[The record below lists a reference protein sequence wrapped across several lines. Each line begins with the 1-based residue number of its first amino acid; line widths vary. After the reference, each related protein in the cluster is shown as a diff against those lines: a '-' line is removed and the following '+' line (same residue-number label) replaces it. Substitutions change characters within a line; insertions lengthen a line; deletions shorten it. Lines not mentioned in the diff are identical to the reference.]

1 MLARGDTIYRL
12 KRKPCGNERPPRP
25 LARQF
30 EETAMTA
37 IANLDEFILE
47 ETEDG
52 IFLTVTGD
60 DEKTLKLRVTLDDL
74 EEIVEVIDEVFGLEE
89 DDGAEEIEAPDDKG

>member
-1 MLARGDTIYRL
+1 
-12 KRKPCGNERPPRP
+12 
-25 LARQF
+25 
-30 EETAMTA
+30 MTT

-47 ETEDG
+47 ETPDG

-60 DEKTLKLRVTLDDL
+60 DEKTLKLRVSLDDL

-89 DDGAEEIEAPDDKG
+89 DESEDAAD

>member
-1 MLARGDTIYRL
+1 MLARAETIRSL
-12 KRKPCGNERPPRP
+12 KARVRWERKPHLGRLPENEERP
-25 LARQF
+25 
-30 EETAMTA
+30 MTM

-47 ETEDG
+47 ETDDG

-60 DEKTLKLRVTLDDL
+60 DDQTLKLKVTLDDL

-89 DDGAEEIEAPDDKG
+89 DDTEEVDDRPG

>member
-1 MLARGDTIYRL
+1 
-12 KRKPCGNERPPRP
+12 
-25 LARQF
+25 
-30 EETAMTA
+30 MTA

-47 ETEDG
+47 ETDDG

-89 DDGAEEIEAPDDKG
+89 DEEEEAEESAG

>member
-1 MLARGDTIYRL
+1 
-12 KRKPCGNERPPRP
+12 
-25 LARQF
+25 
-30 EETAMTA
+30 MTT

-60 DEKTLKLRVTLDDL
+60 DDQTLKLKVTLDDL

-89 DDGAEEIEAPDDKG
+89 DDTEEEVDERPG

>member
-1 MLARGDTIYRL
+1 MLARGDAIHGL
-12 KRKPCGNERPPRP
+12 KVKRRGTNTPPRT
-25 LARQF
+25 LARQP
-30 EETAMTA
+30 EETAMTT

-47 ETEDG
+47 ETDDG

-89 DDGAEEIEAPDDKG
+89 DDGEEVEESVG

>member
-1 MLARGDTIYRL
+1 
-12 KRKPCGNERPPRP
+12 
-25 LARQF
+25 
-30 EETAMTA
+30 MTA

-47 ETEDG
+47 ETDDG

-89 DDGAEEIEAPDDKG
+89 DEGEEAEEGAG

>member
-1 MLARGDTIYRL
+1 MAHRDPIYRVTTDD
-12 KRKPCGNERPPRP
+12 RERTPLPVACPPP
-25 LARQF
+25 KESDMAV
-30 EETAMTA
+30 
-37 IANLDEFILE
+37 IPNLDEFILE

-60 DEKTLKLRVTLDDL
+60 DEQTLKLKVTLDDL

-89 DDGAEEIEAPDDKG
+89 DDAETEEESAG

>member
-1 MLARGDTIYRL
+1 
-12 KRKPCGNERPPRP
+12 
-25 LARQF
+25 
-30 EETAMTA
+30 MTA

-47 ETEDG
+47 ETDDG

-89 DDGAEEIEAPDDKG
+89 DEGEETEESKD

>member
-1 MLARGDTIYRL
+1 
-12 KRKPCGNERPPRP
+12 
-25 LARQF
+25 
-30 EETAMTA
+30 MTA

-47 ETEDG
+47 ETADG

-74 EEIVEVIDEVFGLEE
+74 EEIIEVIDEVFGVEKDDEE
-89 DDGAEEIEAPDDKG
+89 EEETAG

>member
-1 MLARGDTIYRL
+1 L
-12 KRKPCGNERPPRP
+12 KGKRRGNEHPPRP
-25 LARQF
+25 LARQP

-47 ETEDG
+47 ETDDG

-89 DDGAEEIEAPDDKG
+89 DDGEEAEEEKG

>member
-1 MLARGDTIYRL
+1 MAV
-12 KRKPCGNERPPRP
+12 
-25 LARQF
+25 
-30 EETAMTA
+30 

-47 ETEDG
+47 ETDEG

-60 DEKTLKLRVTLDDL
+60 DEQTLKLRVTLDDL

-89 DDGAEEIEAPDDKG
+89 DDEAEEVDESAG

>member
-1 MLARGDTIYRL
+1 MLARGDTIYPL
-12 KRKPCGNERPPRP
+12 KGKRPGRRP
-25 LARQF
+25 TACPTA

-47 ETEDG
+47 ETEEG

-60 DEKTLKLRVTLDDL
+60 DGKTLKLRVSLDDL

-89 DDGAEEIEAPDDKG
+89 DEGGETEG

>member
-1 MLARGDTIYRL
+1 
-12 KRKPCGNERPPRP
+12 
-25 LARQF
+25 
-30 EETAMTA
+30 MTT

-47 ETEDG
+47 ETPEG

-89 DDGAEEIEAPDDKG
+89 DGGEDAAD

>member
-1 MLARGDTIYRL
+1 
-12 KRKPCGNERPPRP
+12 
-25 LARQF
+25 
-30 EETAMTA
+30 MTA

-47 ETEDG
+47 ETADG

-74 EEIVEVIDEVFGLEE
+74 EEIIEVIDEVFGADEEE
-89 DDGAEEIEAPDDKG
+89 DDEEDSAV

>member
-1 MLARGDTIYRL
+1 
-12 KRKPCGNERPPRP
+12 
-25 LARQF
+25 
-30 EETAMTA
+30 MTA

-47 ETEDG
+47 ETADG

-74 EEIVEVIDEVFGLEE
+74 EEIIEAIDEVFGADEDDDEE
-89 DDGAEEIEAPDDKG
+89 DDAV

>member
-1 MLARGDTIYRL
+1 MA
-12 KRKPCGNERPPRP
+12 
-25 LARQF
+25 
-30 EETAMTA
+30 A
-37 IANLDEFILE
+37 IPNLDEFILE

-60 DEKTLKLRVTLDDL
+60 DEQTLKLKVTLDDL

-89 DDGAEEIEAPDDKG
+89 DDGVEEEESAG